1 MLEPVPKALEF
12 VVYVRYIQI
21 QALIHITLTL
31 TINSDIN
38 SYTLKEEQRPSFIYH
53 TMFLV
58 RWYSLIRGGSVISYS
73 L

>member
-38 SYTLKEEQRPSFIYH
+38 RQTIAILSWKNKDSLSFP
-53 TMFLV
+53 MFLV
-58 RWYSLIRGGSVISYS
+58 SWYSMIRGGSVN
-73 L
+73 

>member
-1 MLEPVPKALEF
+1 MLEPVPKALEC

-38 SYTLKEEQRPSFIYH
+38 RQTIAILSWQNKDPLSFP
-53 TMFLV
+53 MFLV
-58 RWYSLIRGGSVISYS
+58 RWYSLRKGG
-73 L
+73 

>member
-31 TINSDIN
+31 TINSVILIAILSWKN
-38 SYTLKEEQRPSFIYH
+38 KGPLSFMYH
-53 TMFLV
+53 VLGKV
-58 RWYSLIRGGSVISYS
+58 VQYD
-73 L
+73 

>member
-31 TINSDIN
+31 TINSLILIAILSWKNKDP
-38 SYTLKEEQRPSFIYH
+38 LSFMYQPCS
-53 TMFLV
+53 
-58 RWYSLIRGGSVISYS
+58 W
-73 L
+73 